1 MLSTDS
7 QLYNKN
13 LMNNQ
18 KVIILF
24 LVNKYL
30 EQNNIFRYDIHEVF

>member
-1 MLSTDS
+1 
-7 QLYNKN
+7 
-13 LMNNQ
+13 MNSQ

-30 EQNNIFRYDIHEVF
+30 EQNNVFRYDIHEVFII